1 MESKLNEGSKIM
13 VCLPLEMDS
22 NPVESKSLKL
32 KTVSIENLSILV
44 VEDNDINMEVID
56 FMLESEGGHC
66 I

>member
-1 MESKLNEGSKIM
+1 M